1 MNLFNFNQNLK
12 ETVHQYQTLKPLKQ
26 SCTNRGYLGS
36 LEYKIKPARL
46 KVSDIFLLILKRTWT
61 RNPFKTNYSE
71 SMIQVGSC
79 QNFKLKVEYGS
90 NEYILVTMCKKLGIS
105 FSCNLFKLYFDWLT
119 DEVGKLSYFHK
130 IYDKGENLFKSKFAS
145 ILHYVKI

>member
-105 FSCNLFKLYFDWLT
+105 FSCNLFKLYFD
-119 DEVGKLSYFHK
+119 
-130 IYDKGENLFKSKFAS
+130 
-145 ILHYVKI
+145 